1 MERQAKVHT
10 NRSKEYL
17 KVLKVTFKYI
27 HCLNPNPARGS
38 DTPYQT

>member
-27 HCLNPNPARGS
+27 HCLKHGEKYKEEKNK
-38 DTPYQT
+38 